1 MTDAVVVGAGPN
13 GLVAANLLAD
23 AGWSVVVLEAGEQ
36 PGGAVRSAEVTAPG
50 FVNDLFSAFYPL
62 AAASSVLASLD
73 LAQWGLRW
81 THAPLVVAHP
91 LGDGRVVTL
100 SRDVDVTA
108 SSLDAF
114 APGDGDTWR
123 RIVGQFEQLRGDL
136 LAALFRPF
144 PPVAPALRLLRTLG
158 AADAL
163 RFARFATM
171 PLRRWSEENFNGVG
185 ATALLAGNALHTD
198 LGPDSAGAAVFGW
211 LLCMLGQTDGF
222 PVPVGG
228 AQALTDALASRLLAH
243 GGLIECDRTVHQVV
257 VRGGRAVAVRT
268 NDGTEYAAGRAV
280 LAAVDAPQ
288 LFGSMVAP
296 EDLPARLLD
305 DLRKFQW
312 DSGTVKIDWAL
323 GSPVPW
329 ADERSAL
336 AGTVHLGGDADALTR
351 YTGQLAAG
359 AVPDE
364 PYVVFGQMT
373 TADPTRSPAGT
384 EAAWGYTHVPQT
396 VRRDAG
402 GDDVSGRWDAR
413 EVQAVVDRLEA
424 QVERFAP
431 GFRDRIVGRFVNG
444 PLGLQQADR
453 SLFRGALN
461 GGSAAIHQQLVWR
474 PVPGLGRA
482 ETPVERLY
490 LASASAHPGG
500 GVHGGPGAIAA
511 RTALRQAGL
520 LGPVRRGLVRAANRL
535 VYG

>member
-81 THAPLVVAHP
+81 AHAPLVAAHP

-114 APGDGDTWR
+114 APGDGDAWR

-243 GGLIECDRTVHQVV
+243 GGLIECDRIVH
-257 VRGGRAVAVRT
+257 RWWYG
-268 NDGTEYAAGRAV
+268 AAGPSRSGRVTARTTPPAAPCWLPSTHRSSSARCSRPRFCP
-280 LAAVDAPQ
+280 LACSTTC
-288 LFGSMVAP
+288 GSS
-296 EDLPARLLD
+296 
-305 DLRKFQW
+305 
-312 DSGTVKIDWAL
+312 SGTA
-323 GSPVPW
+323 G
-329 ADERSAL
+329 RS
-336 AGTVHLGGDADALTR
+336 
-351 YTGQLAAG
+351 
-359 AVPDE
+359 
-364 PYVVFGQMT
+364 
-373 TADPTRSPAGT
+373 RST
-384 EAAWGYTHVPQT
+384 
-396 VRRDAG
+396 
-402 GDDVSGRWDAR
+402 GRWAAPCR
-413 EVQAVVDRLEA
+413 GPTSAPLSRAPFTWAV
-424 QVERFAP
+424 
-431 GFRDRIVGRFVNG
+431 
-444 PLGLQQADR
+444 
-453 SLFRGALN
+453 
-461 GGSAAIHQQLVWR
+461 
-474 PVPGLGRA
+474 
-482 ETPVERLY
+482 TPM
-490 LASASAHPGG
+490 P
-500 GVHGGPGAIAA
+500 
-511 RTALRQAGL
+511 
-520 LGPVRRGLVRAANRL
+520 
-535 VYG
+535 